1 MKKKVKVFVALLMVM
16 VLILGI
22 TITVFAVTPQY
33 KPLSEYGYT
42 GVPDIDVKIPEEYQ
56 VGIDKAVDEAVKE
69 SIRQENISD
78 KDCDYQSLMVKPELV
93 LTKNEFNSNGERHI
107 KISWKHISG
116 ADEYRIY
123 IADNPYFKNYTMEK
137 KLPKTGT
144 YWNFVLKDN
153 SDYYIHI
160 VPVFITGKHNDN
172 HNDKHNDKY
181 TIMYGRFSDTILARQ
196 L

>member
-16 VLILGI
+16 TLTLGI
-22 TITVFAVTPQY
+22 TSTAFACTPQY

-42 GVPDIDVKIPEEYQ
+42 GVPNVEVKIPEEYQ
-56 VGIDKAVDEAVKE
+56 AGIDKAVDEAVKE
-69 SIRQENISD
+69 FLGQENVSD
-78 KDCDYQSLMVKPELV
+78 KYGDYQSLMIKPELV

-107 KISWKHISG
+107 KINWKHISG

-123 IADNPYFKNYTMEK
+123 IADNPYFKDATMKK
-137 KLPKTGT
+137 KLPKMGT

-153 SDYYIHI
+153 VDYYIHI
-160 VPVFITGKHNDN
+160 VPVFIMGKY
-172 HNDKHNDKY
+172 NDKY
-181 TIMYGRFSDTILARQ
+181 ITMYGRFSDTVLAGQ

>member
-16 VLILGI
+16 TFTLGI
-22 TITVFAVTPQY
+22 ATTAFAVTPKY

-42 GVPDIDVKIPEEYQ
+42 GVPDVEVKIPEEYQ
-56 VGIDKAVDEAVKE
+56 AGIDKAVDEAVDEAVK
-69 SIRQENISD
+69 SLLDKKNVSD
-78 KDCDYQSLMVKPELV
+78 KYCDYQSLMIKPELV

-107 KISWKHISG
+107 KINWKHISG

-123 IADNPYFKNYTMEK
+123 IADNPYFKDATMKK
-137 KLPKTGT
+137 KLPKMGT

-153 SDYYIHI
+153 VDYYIRI
-160 VPVFITGKHNDN
+160 VPVFIMGKY
-172 HNDKHNDKY
+172 NDKY
-181 TIMYGRFSDTILARQ
+181 ITMYGRFSDTVLAGQ

>member
-16 VLILGI
+16 TLTLGI
-22 TITVFAVTPQY
+22 TTTAFAVTPQY

-56 VGIDKAVDEAVKE
+56 AGIDKAIDEAVDEAVKE
-69 SIRQENISD
+69 FIGQENISD
-78 KDCDYQSLMVKPELV
+78 KDCDYQSLMIKPELV

-123 IADNPYFKNYTMEK
+123 IADNPYFKDATLKK
-137 KLPKTGT
+137 KLPKMGT

-153 SDYYIHI
+153 VDYYIHI
-160 VPVFITGKHNDN
+160 VPVFITGKYNY
-172 HNDKHNDKY
+172 KYNDKY
-181 TIMYGRFSDTILARQ
+181 IIMYGRFSDTILAGQ

>member
-16 VLILGI
+16 TLTLGI

-56 VGIDKAVDEAVKE
+56 AGIDKAVKE
-69 SIRQENISD
+69 SIRQGIISD
-78 KDCDYQSLMVKPELV
+78 KDCDYQSLMIKPELV

-107 KISWKHISG
+107 KINWKHISG

-123 IADNPYFKNYTMEK
+123 IADNPYFKDSTMKK
-137 KLPKTGT
+137 KLPKMGT

-153 SDYYIHI
+153 VDYYIRI
-160 VPVFITGKHNDN
+160 VPVFIMGKY
-172 HNDKHNDKY
+172 NDKY
-181 TIMYGRFSDTILARQ
+181 ITMYGRFSDTVLAGQ